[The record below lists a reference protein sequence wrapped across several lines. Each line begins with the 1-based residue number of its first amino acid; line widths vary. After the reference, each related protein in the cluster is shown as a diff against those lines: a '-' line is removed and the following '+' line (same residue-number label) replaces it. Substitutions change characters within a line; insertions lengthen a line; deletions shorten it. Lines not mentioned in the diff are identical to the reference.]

1 MGLGWIW
8 FVLKCSKP
16 DLFGFIGNA
25 NCNPRKKM
33 TVALIVATDS
43 RSGCS
48 CVLLSKLTTK
58 ITEWLTLEETCKG
71 HLVQPPSTHGTHALM
86 YVQFI

>member
-1 MGLGWIW
+1 MCLNVQNQIYLASLEMPT
-8 FVLKCSKP
+8 VTQE
-16 DLFGFIGNA
+16 
-25 NCNPRKKM
+25 KKM

-43 RSGCS
+43 RSGCC